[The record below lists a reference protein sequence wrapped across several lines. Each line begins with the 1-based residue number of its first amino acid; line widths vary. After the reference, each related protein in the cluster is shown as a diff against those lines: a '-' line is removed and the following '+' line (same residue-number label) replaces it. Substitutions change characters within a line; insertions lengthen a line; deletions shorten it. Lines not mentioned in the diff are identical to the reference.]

1 MNLPSILGI
10 VLTLP
15 AAFLS
20 GHALAAN
27 PKRVRNRIPAIPTGA
42 AVLSLIAGYPVP
54 SFFLSIAALVWALLI
69 IRSGSPD
76 MARYKQL
83 YDDEK
88 KKRAEIEERYRKIF
102 EGSENII
109 LLLDTELRIREAN
122 LSVKKHLDRSHAS
135 IVNTNLRDLISIND
149 TIRGSTDISSL
160 AIEERLTLFLKQKRS
175 VELTFP
181 IQGKT
186 GPMNVRC
193 SLTFISQ
200 QKNATIMATLTP
212 MDVDH
217 LTGFLLRE
225 EQQHAI
231 DNQIITVDEI
241 CKRITRN
248 LLRYTTH
255 TVKNQILLGLRE
267 IVLNA
272 MEHGNLEIDYD
283 MKTNALENRQYMD
296 LLKARQGD
304 PRYNKRKIKIRYILE
319 PDRVRYVITDEGKGF
334 NHAYFAKK
342 KHYQNKELLLHGR
355 GIMMSKNIFDD
366 VRYTKKGTEVTLTKW
381 F

>member
-231 DNQIITVDEI
+231 DNQIIPVDEI
-241 CKRITRN
+241 CKPITRN
-248 LLRYTTH
+248 P
-255 TVKNQILLGLRE
+255 
-267 IVLNA
+267 